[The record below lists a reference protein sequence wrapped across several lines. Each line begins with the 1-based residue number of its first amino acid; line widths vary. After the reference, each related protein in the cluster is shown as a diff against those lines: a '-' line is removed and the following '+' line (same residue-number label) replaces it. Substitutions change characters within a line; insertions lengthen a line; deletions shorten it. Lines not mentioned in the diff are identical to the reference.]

1 MPDPV
6 ILFWLWLAL
15 LGAILA
21 RFAIGQTDA

>member
-1 MPDPV
+1 MPEPT

-21 RFAIGQTDA
+21 RFVLSQHHA